1 MFSFTHNKFQLTLNP
16 QTSIIV
22 TANDSETVNV
32 AVWNN
37 VNGKTTSTISRKIKP
52 NELIEILNNPQ
63 QSINKIL
70 DYIKI
75 KPPTNFQ
82 FSEKSFFITF
92 PNKFTVSIREN
103 ENDQETA
110 NVFVWQQNGSVG
122 EAGIMNAIQLI
133 NFLNLT
139 AKQ

>member
-1 MFSFTHNKFQLTLNP
+1 MFSLNHNKFQLTLNP